1 MLYKINERFVQL
13 RKMLGLTQAQIGEML
28 NLTRSAI
35 SNYEYRKAEL
45 PDRTISDIC
54 RVFSI
59 NEEWLRFGTGEIY
72 RSSNNIDEEL
82 SALVEQTIKTDDIA
96 IKQLIVSIL
105 KLPDDE
111 RALLKKLAKSL
122 ANIDQ

>member
-1 MLYKINERFVQL
+1 MLTTNERLLYL
-13 RKMLGLTQAQIGEML
+13 RKEMGLTQSELALKL
-28 NLTRSAI
+28 NLTRSTIA
-35 SNYEYRKAEL
+35 NYEQNRREL
-45 PDRTISDIC
+45 TDRTIADIC

>member
-1 MLYKINERFVQL
+1 MLTTNERLLYL
-13 RKMLGLTQAQIGEML
+13 RKEMGLTQSELALKL
-28 NLTRSAI
+28 NLTRSTIA
-35 SNYEYRKAEL
+35 NCEQNRREL
-45 PDRTISDIC
+45 TDRTIADIC
-54 RVFSI
+54 RVFSV
-59 NEEWLRFGTGEIY
+59 NKEWLKNGTGEMY
-72 RSSNNIDEEL
+72 RTSNNIDEEL
-82 SALVEQTIKTDDIA
+82 SALVEQTIKTDDVA